1 MAAEENLG
9 RKNELEIL
17 ALRGDLKLL
26 DQKLDTIK
34 NNDLSHMQKSLD
46 NVQKVMWAVGLM
58 VLGHL
63 GVAIKNAL
71 WS

>member
-1 MAAEENLG
+1 MAKDLG

-17 ALRGDLKLL
+17 EIRGDIRLL

-34 NNDLSHMQKSLD
+34 NNDLAHIQKSVES
-46 NVQKVMWAVGLM
+46 VQKFMWAVGFM

-63 GVAIKNAL
+63 GVSIKTAL
-71 WS
+71 WG

>member
-1 MAAEENLG
+1 MVVDLG

-17 ALRGDLKLL
+17 ELRGDLKLL

-34 NNDLSHMQKSLD
+34 NNDLSHIQKSLD
-46 NVQKVMWAVGLM
+46 NAQKFMWAVGFM

-63 GVAIKNAL
+63 GVAVKTAL
-71 WS
+71 WG

>member
-1 MAAEENLG
+1 MAENLG

-17 ALRGDLKLL
+17 ELRGDLKLM

-34 NNDLSHMQKSLD
+34 TNDLYHIQKSLD
-46 NVQKVMWAVGLM
+46 GSQRVMWAVGLM

-63 GVAIKNAL
+63 GVAIKSAL
-71 WS
+71 WD

>member
-1 MAAEENLG
+1 MAENLG

-17 ALRGDLKLL
+17 EIRGDLKLL

-34 NNDLSHMQKSLD
+34 TNDLYHIQKSLD
-46 NVQKVMWAVGLM
+46 GSQRVMWAVGLM

-63 GVAIKNAL
+63 GVAIKSAL
-71 WS
+71 WG

>member
-1 MAAEENLG
+1 VAENLG

-17 ALRGDLKLL
+17 ELRGDLKLM

-34 NNDLSHMQKSLD
+34 TNDLYHIQKSLD
-46 NVQKVMWAVGLM
+46 GSQRVMWAVGLM

-63 GVAIKNAL
+63 GVAIKSAL
-71 WS
+71 WG

>member
-1 MAAEENLG
+1 VAENLG

-17 ALRGDLKLL
+17 EIRGNLKLL

-34 NNDLSHMQKSLD
+34 TNDLYHIQKSLD
-46 NVQKVMWAVGLM
+46 GSQRVMWAVGLM

-63 GVAIKNAL
+63 GVAIKSAL
-71 WS
+71 WG

>member
-1 MAAEENLG
+1 MAENLG

-17 ALRGDLKLL
+17 EIRGNLKLL

-34 NNDLSHMQKSLD
+34 TNDLYHIQKSLD
-46 NVQKVMWAVGLM
+46 GSQRVMWAVGLM

-63 GVAIKNAL
+63 GVAIKSAL
-71 WS
+71 WG

>member
-1 MAAEENLG
+1 MSENLG

-17 ALRGDLKLL
+17 ELRGDLKLM

-34 NNDLSHMQKSLD
+34 TNDLYHIQKSLD
-46 NVQKVMWAVGLM
+46 GSQRVMWAVGLM

-63 GVAIKNAL
+63 GVAIKSAL
-71 WS
+71 WG